1 MKKREP
7 LDDLFQDRL
16 KDFSL
21 EAPMH
26 LWDNIA
32 EAAVP
37 EVPKRKHKGL
47 LWFWLLPLLL
57 LTGITWAYWANISG
71 NDQAVE
77 LDSFPIPRVTTAPA
91 AVASS
96 ANTSLDESIAGVQ
109 DQSLSNQK
117 NLALIAAN
125 ETSANLAN
133 KKSSAALIIAKAV
146 QDKNEMAVDGAAS
159 NPKKVDQDGSSLA
172 LSTEITTISETETAS
187 PIAALNDQANTSN
200 TLPED
205 QPAASELLSEQ
216 ANALPSWLL
225 DPLSGPLLLV
235 DNPMGDEELSFPAFK
250 EAKSW
255 LTTVDLMASM
265 DFVMR
270 QLEAKD
276 SEYDD
281 YARLRDNTETFRHGV
296 SVGMRFSTISETGFA
311 VRSGLNYSAINEQLN
326 FKIREEEK
334 LTITTKYDVDGSIIG
349 ADTSIQVVGTY
360 RIVNNRYTELDI
372 PLLIGY
378 EYIGDKISF
387 SFNGGTFINMLSA
400 QKGEFVSP
408 NSEEPVSFS
417 SSDPNSYRAFKNRVG
432 LGFYGSMGVYFQVKD
447 NLQVLLEPYA
457 KWRPGSYT
465 VDSYFLDQRFLTTG
479 LFVGVRKK
487 II

>member
-7 LDDLFQDRL
+7 IDDLFQDRL

-32 EAAVP
+32 EAAIP
-37 EVPKRKHKGL
+37 EPPKRKQKGL
-47 LWFWLLPLLL
+47 LWLWLLPLLM
-57 LTGITWAYWANISG
+57 LTGIGWAYFGNNIGG
-71 NDQAVE
+71 NTTVE
-77 LDSFPIPRVTTAPA
+77 LDSFPIPRTIAEPA
-91 AVASS
+91 AVAQTSS
-96 ANTSLDESIAGVQ
+96 SSQV
-109 DQSLSNQK
+109 S
-117 NLALIAAN
+117 NLAGL
-125 ETSANLAN
+125 EEQ
-133 KKSSAALIIAKAV
+133 AL
-146 QDKNEMAVDGAAS
+146 S
-159 NPKKVDQDGSSLA
+159 NPKNVISTAASTRTKPSNQEKLAASTITDAQGTQNTNSVDGLNSNSKIAIQDSRKQTTNSVKAIA
-172 LSTEITTISETETAS
+172 LTDSNTAATANES
-187 PIAALNDQANTSN
+187 NTSDALAKEN
-200 TLPED
+200 PVAEATDQEKTTLPF
-205 QPAASELLSEQ
+205 
-216 ANALPSWLL
+216 WLL
-225 DPLSGPLLLV
+225 EPLSGPLLLV
-235 DNPMGDEELSFPAFK
+235 DNPIGDEELSFPAF

-270 QLEAKD
+270 QLDAKD
-276 SEYDD
+276 PNFDE

-296 SVGMRFSTISETGFA
+296 SVGMRLSTISESGFA

-378 EYIGDKISF
+378 EYVGDKISF

-432 LGFYGSMGVYFQVKD
+432 LGFYGSMGIYLQVKD
-447 NLQVLLEPYA
+447 NFQVLLEPYA

-465 VDSYFLDQRFLTTG
+465 VDGYVLDQRFLTTG
-479 LFVGVRKK
+479 LFVGVRKR

>member
-7 LDDLFQDRL
+7 IDDLFQDRL

-37 EVPKRKHKGL
+37 EAPKRKRKGML
-47 LWFWLLPLLL
+47 WLLPLLL
-57 LTGITWAYWANISG
+57 LTGITWAYWANITG
-71 NDQAVE
+71 KDQAVE
-77 LDSFPIPRVTTAPA
+77 LDSFPIPRATVAPS
-91 AVASS
+91 AVARS
-96 ANTSLDESIAGVQ
+96 ANASLDQSIAGVQ
-109 DQSLSNQK
+109 DQSLANQK
-117 NLALIAAN
+117 NLASIASN
-125 ETSANLAN
+125 SNSTTSNSANKEGSVTLTIANAKQPKNTLA
-133 KKSSAALIIAKAV
+133 L
-146 QDKNEMAVDGAAS
+146 DGAAPNS
-159 NPKKVDQDGSSLA
+159 EIATQDASTQA
-172 LSTEITTISETETAS
+172 LSTEKTAITEAEAAS
-187 PIAALNDQANTSN
+187 KIVALNDLSN
-200 TLPED
+200 TNNTFPED
-205 QPAASELLSEQ
+205 QPIAAEVPAEQ
-216 ANALPSWLL
+216 ATELPSWLL

-235 DNPMGDEELSFPAFK
+235 DNPIGDEELYFPAF

-378 EYIGDKISF
+378 EYIGEKISF

-465 VDSYFLDQRFLTTG
+465 VDGYFLDQRFLTTG
-479 LFVGVRKK
+479 LFVGVRKR

>member
-1 MKKREP
+1 
-7 LDDLFQDRL
+7 
-16 KDFSL
+16 
-21 EAPMH
+21 MH

-37 EVPKRKHKGL
+37 EVPQRKRKGL
-47 LWFWLLPLLL
+47 VWLWLLPLFLV
-57 LTGITWAYWANISG
+57 TGIGWAYFDHISAPK
-71 NDQAVE
+71 QATE
-77 LDSFPIPRVTTAPA
+77 LDYFPIQTLPSASTESTQTTSLSSKPPMAVVNSTADATLLAIDTRESVNKVAATRTSSAQKGAEKVSIPQAAPPVGSITKEQTPANVDITTAKTA
-91 AVASS
+91 QV
-96 ANTSLDESIAGVQ
+96 E
-109 DQSLSNQK
+109 
-117 NLALIAAN
+117 
-125 ETSANLAN
+125 
-133 KKSSAALIIAKAV
+133 KAV
-146 QDKNEMAVDGAAS
+146 
-159 NPKKVDQDGSSLA
+159 
-172 LSTEITTISETETAS
+172 
-187 PIAALNDQANTSN
+187 PIAAIPADLSDT
-200 TLPED
+200 ED
-205 QPAASELLSEQ
+205 TKDTALKELVTGEALADAEE
-216 ANALPSWLL
+216 ALPIWMLE
-225 DPLSGPLLLV
+225 PLSGPLLLV
-235 DNPMGDEELSFPAFK
+235 DNPIGDEVLTFSLS

-276 SEYDD
+276 PAYAD
-281 YARLRDNTETFRHGV
+281 YARVRDNTETFRHGV
-296 SVGMRFSTISETGFA
+296 SVGMRLSTISEGGFA

-326 FKIREEEK
+326 FKIKEEERLK
-334 LTITTKYDVDGSIIG
+334 ITTRYAPDGSVIG

-372 PLLIGY
+372 PLLVGY
-378 EYIGDKISF
+378 EYVGEKVSF
-387 SFNGGTFINMLSA
+387 SFNGGIFINMLSA

-432 LGFYGSMGVYFQVKD
+432 LGFYGSMGVYLQVKD

-465 VDSYFLDQRFLTTG
+465 VDGYFLDQRFLTTG
-479 LFVGVRKK
+479 LFVGVRKR